1 MKIIELILDEEL
13 EFNGVD
19 AISIVENPAIQSNF
33 VALKDQEIKLAEV
46 NKDKRILLGA
56 ILIPNKPI
64 LRNNGEEDY
73 YIFFSNDTVEKASQ
87 MYLKQGNQQNA
98 SLEHQY
104 SLKGLTLVES
114 WIVNDE
120 IYDKSRLYENTKQVP
135 VGTWMGSIR
144 VDSEEVWQ
152 SYVKEGVVKGFSI
165 EGYFA
170 DKSERPKEGVSE
182 KLAKKQIND
191 IKDLFIEKNGKK

>member
-120 IYDKSRLYENTKQVP
+120 VYDKSRLYENTKQVP